1 MRIQLSLEQNS
12 LHFYGDEVTNLRAAV
27 SDTLTFVFPVMTL
40 DYTTSGRLMV
50 TQNGMTQVY
59 SLVSGQAAV
68 PVSSLIGGK
77 FVISA
82 TSDLYS
88 TNELEFNIS
97 VTYSGNEMS
106 PIANKEVYLNE
117 NQINIYN
124 EDRSQLINF
133 IMPRYYDGVDLST
146 KTCRIHWYS
155 PENNVADY
163 DAAQNLQTVGDN
175 ITFAWLVKNSLTQ
188 YVGEIQFVI
197 EFIGT
202 NYVWK
207 SKICTFEV
215 LESLSDTGG
224 LTPAPTDQ
232 WYNTFVVE
240 MDAKVAAA
248 AASATEAQA
257 LVNVLAP
264 TYSSSE
270 TYEVG
275 DYVVHSSR
283 IYKCKTAITTAE
295 AWTAAHWDEVVLTDA
310 IQARVVGRTL
320 YM

>member
-1 MRIQLSLEQNS
+1 MRVQLSLEQNS
-12 LHFYGDEVTNLRAAV
+12 LHFYGAEVTNLRAAA

-40 DYTTSGRLMV
+40 DYTTSGKLMV
-50 TQNGMTQVY
+50 TQNGVTQTY

-68 PVSSLIGGK
+68 PVSSLIGGN

-82 TSDLYS
+82 SSDLYS
-88 TNELEFNIS
+88 TNELEFYIA

-106 PIANKEVYLNE
+106 PIANKEVFLNE

-124 EDRSQLINF
+124 EDRSQFINF

-163 DAAQNLQTVGDN
+163 DAAQSLQTVGDN
-175 ITFAWLVKNSLTQ
+175 ITFTWLVKNSLTQ

-224 LTPAPTDQ
+224 LTPAPTDR
-232 WYNTFVVE
+232 WYNTFVVA

-248 AASATEAQA
+248 AASAEEAQA
-257 LVNVLAP
+257 LINSLAP
-264 TYSSSE
+264 AYSSSI
-270 TYEVG
+270 TYGLGE
-275 DYVVHSSR
+275 YVVYNHVLYR
-283 IYKCKTAITTAE
+283 CTTAIPTAE
-295 AWTAAHWDEVVLTDA
+295 AWNSAHWTQVVLTED
-310 IQARVVGRTL
+310 ISTRVVGRTL
-320 YM
+320 YI

>member
-1 MRIQLSLEQNS
+1 MRVQLSLEQNS
-12 LHFYGDEVTNLRAAV
+12 LHFYGAEVTNLRAAA

-40 DYTTSGRLMV
+40 DYTTSGKLMV
-50 TQNGMTQVY
+50 TQNGVTQTY
-59 SLVSGQAAV
+59 SLVSGQAAI
-68 PVSSLIGGK
+68 PVSSLIGGN

-82 TSDLYS
+82 SSDLYS
-88 TNELEFNIS
+88 TNELEFYIA

-106 PIANKEVYLNE
+106 PIANKEVFLNE

-124 EDRSQLINF
+124 EDRSQFINF

-163 DAAQNLQTVGDN
+163 DAAQDLQTVGDN
-175 ITFAWLVKNSLTQ
+175 ITFTWLVKNSLTQ

-232 WYNTFVVE
+232 WYNTFVVA

-264 TYSSSE
+264 AYSSSE
-270 TYEVG
+270 TYGLGE
-275 DYVVHSSR
+275 YVVYNHVLYR
-283 IYKCKTAITTAE
+283 CTTAIPTAE
-295 AWTAAHWDEVVLTDA
+295 AWNSAHWTQVVLTED
-310 IQARVVGRTL
+310 ISTRVEGRTL
-320 YM
+320 YI

>member
-12 LHFYGDEVTNLRAAV
+12 LHFYGEANTNLRAAV
-27 SDTLTFVFPVMTL
+27 SDNLTFVFPVMTA
-40 DYTTSGRLMV
+40 DYNTSGKLHV
-50 TQNGMTQVY
+50 TQNGITQTY
-59 SLVSGQAAV
+59 SLVSGQAVV
-68 PVSSLIGGK
+68 PVSSLIGGT
-77 FVISA
+77 FTIAA
-82 TSDLYS
+82 TSNLYS
-88 TNELEFNIS
+88 TNEMTFNLT
-97 VTYSGNEMS
+97 VTYSGNEVS

-163 DAAQNLQTVGDN
+163 DAAQDLQVVGDN

-188 YVGEIQFVI
+188 YVGKIQAVI

-207 SKICTFEV
+207 SKIFTFKV

-248 AASATEAQA
+248 AASAAEAQA

-264 TYSSSE
+264 TYSAEE

-310 IQARVVGRTL
+310 IQAHVDGRTL
-320 YM
+320 YL

>member
-1 MRIQLSLEQNS
+1 MRVQLSLEQNS
-12 LHFYGDEVTNLRAAV
+12 LHFYGAEVTNLRAAA

-40 DYTTSGRLMV
+40 DYTTSGKLMV
-50 TQNGMTQVY
+50 TQNGVTQTY

-68 PVSSLIGGK
+68 PVSSLIGGN

-82 TSDLYS
+82 SSDLYS
-88 TNELEFNIS
+88 TNELEFYIA

-106 PIANKEVYLNE
+106 PIANKEVFLNE

-124 EDRSQLINF
+124 EDRSQFINF

-163 DAAQNLQTVGDN
+163 DAAQSLQTVGDN
-175 ITFAWLVKNSLTQ
+175 ITFTWLVKNSLTQ

-202 NYVWK
+202 DYVWK

-240 MDAKVAAA
+240 MNAKVAAA
-248 AASATEAQA
+248 AASAEEAQA
-257 LVNVLAP
+257 LIDVLAP

-275 DYVVHSSR
+275 DYVVYNSR